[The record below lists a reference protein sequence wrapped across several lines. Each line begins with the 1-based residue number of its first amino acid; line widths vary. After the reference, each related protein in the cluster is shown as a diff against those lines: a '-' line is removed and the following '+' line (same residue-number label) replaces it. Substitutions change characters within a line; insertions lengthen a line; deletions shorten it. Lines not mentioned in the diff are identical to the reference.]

1 MAEKKIIDI
10 AGPEDSKLNI
20 GGKPMIIGHKSIAS
34 DPMVKSDSNEQP
46 AVSESTEK
54 DDAPQDV
61 KVMSS
66 SDKIK
71 IEPPKSEEK
80 PVDKTETKEEVVEA
94 EPKTDDD
101 SKASKDDKAP
111 AEEKSDK
118 SDDQASESTKVEN
131 EKSEDSKVTA
141 EKETKSDDEKK
152 EKSGEIDPVAAAME
166 KDQKIQELI
175 KSKKY
180 FVDIK
185 KPARGSSG
193 KKLITFIVLLVVLF
207 MGLYLLI
214 DSGKLDIGVKLPYNF
229 FNNSEKNSVQ
239 EPATNSQPVESN
251 NTEQDKPAESV
262 IVNAEIPKGF
272 VLFDGSKYGFTF
284 SYPEEFGTVE
294 LAEDNDTGIVFFN
307 FANNTQ
313 YGFSVTEKGRTG
325 PSGHD
330 SPTLNLQNFVYDK
343 KNDKYSLVYVDPD
356 ATTTNLEDANKLF
369 ASDSEGNS
377 YLIYEGAGISYF
389 VAGIAKVNSDKYES
403 VVFSYSPTVVRET
416 AYTAEDEGAIQLK
429 HILDTFRTVITQ

>member
-1 MAEKKIIDI
+1 MEEKKIIDI

-214 DSGKLDIGVKLPYNF
+214 DSGKLDIGVKLPFSILGKNQDTTSQSQSAETAQITNNLDTTPKSESTNF
-229 FNNSEKNSVQ
+229 EISDFNFLLPKNTDWKYVDTS
-239 EPATNSQPVESN
+239 S
-251 NTEQDKPAESV
+251 AESGT
-262 IVNAEIPKGF
+262 P
-272 VLFDGSKYGFTF
+272 LTLGFTITTSSGSVF
-284 SYPEEFGTVE
+284 SGYTVTGKGGDCQPDDLDIPHDKNNKCPTYQE
-294 LAEDNDTGIVFFN
+294 LARSENDTGYLIDV
-307 FANNTQ
+307 
-313 YGFSVTEKGRTG
+313 
-325 PSGHD
+325 
-330 SPTLNLQNFVYDK
+330 
-343 KNDKYSLVYVDPD
+343 KYSAP
-356 ATTTNLEDANKLF
+356 
-369 ASDSEGNS
+369 SEGTW
-377 YLIYEGAGISYF
+377 YLFCYRPKMTLDGTKTTDFGADGQPLMGFYLECGPDDIYIKINDIDSTTENYF
-389 VAGIAKVNSDKYES
+389 DNA
-403 VVFSYSPTVVRET
+403 TVKT
-416 AYTAEDEGAIQLK
+416 IKDELLKIQFNK
-429 HILDTFRTVITQ
+429 Q